1 MIFSNFMGQKWGE
14 KYETRRF
21 KTILSETNNYE
32 EIPIYQVNC

>member
-21 KTILSETNNYE
+21 KTILSETN
-32 EIPIYQVNC
+32 IYIIINKIQKTL